1 MQRSPQSRRRRTTIL
16 ITSAAAIALGVGA
29 GALAV
34 GGGSADTPVP
44 VAATSPVAAS
54 LAAPHAAPDAAAAV
68 DAAEAPAPAQSP
80 VAPTVIQAPKLV
92 ADTPSAGCS
101 DIEAI
106 AIRGTTEPQGGGIIA
121 GPQAT
126 AVKNAVKDT
135 VKTFNL
141 VYPASFD
148 YQRSKAQGVTAL
160 KAELSKTSSACPTT
174 KFVIIGYSQGADVIG
189 DTLQAGNVPA
199 AGRIGAIAMFGDPAF
214 NSKEKFVTGSFKA
227 GTNGVFP
234 RRTGALA
241 QFADRIVSFC
251 NNDDTFCQ
259 AGANGTGH
267 FRYGADRAKATT
279 AIAGK
284 LG

>member
-1 MQRSPQSRRRRTTIL
+1 MS
-16 ITSAAAIALGVGA
+16 TS
-29 GALAV
+29 
-34 GGGSADTPVP
+34 T
-44 VAATSPVAAS
+44 
-54 LAAPHAAPDAAAAV
+54 AP
-68 DAAEAPAPAQSP
+68 S
-80 VAPTVIQAPKLV
+80 
-92 ADTPSAGCS
+92 SGCS

-126 AVKNAVKDT
+126 ALKNAVKET

-160 KAELSKTSSACPTT
+160 KAELSKTSAACPDTR
-174 KFVIIGYSQGADVIG
+174 FVIIGYSQGADVIG

-199 AGRIGAIAMFGDPAF
+199 AGQIGAIAMFGDPAF

-251 NNDDTFCQ
+251 NGDDTFCQ
-259 AGANGTGH
+259 RGATGTGH
-267 FRYGADRAKATT
+267 FRYESGHHGDLWLDYKMWKPLSAEEKAKRRDEFRSGEPGFSVTR
-279 AIAGK
+279 IGMCS
-284 LG
+284 